1 MATRFRQIST
11 LTEMMKSPE
20 IVAVLEGIGEQV
32 LAAAKSDPNP
42 VYVES
47 LEMQTFMTKDR
58 ARVQVGAAPIIGMA
72 VEAKRGTLARA
83 LGAAST

>member
-1 MATRFRQIST
+1 MAKFRQIRP

-20 IVAVLEGIGEQV
+20 IVAALEAIGEQV

-42 VYVES
+42 AYVAT
-47 LEMQTFMTKDR
+47 LELKVFEGRTRKT
-58 ARVQVGAAPIIGMA
+58 VQVGAAPIIGMA

-83 LGAAST
+83 LGSASQ